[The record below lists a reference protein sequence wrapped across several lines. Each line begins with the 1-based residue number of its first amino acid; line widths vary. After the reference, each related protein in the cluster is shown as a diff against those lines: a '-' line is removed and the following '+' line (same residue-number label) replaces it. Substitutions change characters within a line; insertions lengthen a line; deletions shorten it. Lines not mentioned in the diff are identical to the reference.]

1 MSDLE
6 NDPTQEEIP
15 EAIVVESRGLS
26 WIWAVPVV
34 AALVAGSLLY
44 DTFER
49 DGKTIEISFEEASG
63 LAAGKTE
70 VRYREV
76 TIGTVKTVRLSDD
89 LTHTVVEAQIDR
101 SGERVL
107 VEGTRFWVER
117 PRIGPQGISG
127 LTTLVSGAYI
137 ALDPGTLG
145 GPPKHQFEGLSD
157 PPEQLKDDKG
167 LHLVLRSKSG
177 AAGLIYGSPV
187 LHEGLEVG
195 RITGLD
201 LARSGPGIE
210 VRVSIKEAYAG
221 RVHDHTRFWNESGVD
236 AHAGFDG
243 IEVDIASL
251 ETVLTGAIVFSTPG
265 EPGERARNGHAYR
278 LFDNRTAALKDH
290 ADSLGLHVSLLTDQ
304 LGSVAEGDPILY
316 RGVAVGRVLGHE
328 LEEGSQRVVL
338 RLQIDAHYAPLV
350 RSNSVFW
357 NASGIDSDFGLTG
370 LHVHVASLKSLLSGA
385 IEFATPDPPGPEAG
399 DGMRFELASKR
410 KDKWTKWSPEI
421 RLPPEQGETRP
432 D

>member
-6 NDPTQEEIP
+6 PNPTQDEIP
-15 EAIVVESRGLS
+15 EAVVVESRGLS
-26 WIWAVPVV
+26 WIWLVPLV

-49 DGKTIEISFEEASG
+49 DGETIEISFGEASG
-63 LAAGKTE
+63 VEAGKTK
-70 VRYREV
+70 VRYRDV
-76 TIGTVKTVRLSDD
+76 TIGTVNAVRLSGD

-101 SGERVL
+101 SGDRVL

-145 GPPKHQFEGLSD
+145 GKPKYQFEGLPD
-157 PPEQLKDDKG
+157 PPQVLKDDTG
-167 LHLVLRSKSG
+167 LHLVLRSKAG

-187 LHEGLEVG
+187 LHQGIEVG
-195 RITGLD
+195 RVTGLD
-201 LARSGPGIE
+201 LDRTGSDVEI
-210 VRVSIKEAYAG
+210 RISIKAVYAA
-221 RVHDHTRFWNESGVD
+221 RVHRNTHFWNESGVD

-251 ETVLTGAIVFSTPG
+251 ETVLTGAIAFTTPG
-265 EPGERARNGHAYR
+265 PPGRKVKNGQEYG
-278 LFDNRTAALKDH
+278 LFDNRVAALKSH
-290 ADSLGLHVSLLTDQ
+290 ADSLGLHVSLLTSR
-304 LGSVAEGDPILY
+304 LGSVADGDPILY
-316 RGVAVGRVLGHE
+316 RGIAVGRVLSHE
-328 LEEGSQRVVL
+328 LEEGSRQVVL
-338 RLQIDAHYAPLV
+338 RLQIDSHYAPLV

-385 IEFATPDPPGPEAG
+385 IEFATPDPPGHEAEPG
-399 DGMRFELASKR
+399 TRFKLASKR
-410 KDKWTKWSPEI
+410 KDKWTKWSPE
-421 RLPPEQGETRP
+421 LPLKPKPKQGQSH
-432 D
+432 